1 MIFGLDNFE
10 NLAPLGHGRID
21 AGGIVATAVKQHH
34 AVVRRRFQV
43 LQHAVEIESTRF
55 RVVITVSRDVRVVA
69 ILEDHVVIAPGGLG
83 SENRVDA
90 GESSEKLGADA
101 QTSGPA
107 QRLK

>member
-10 NLAPLGHGRID
+10 NLAPLGHGSID

-34 AVVRRRFQV
+34 AVVRCRFQV

-69 ILEDHVVIAPGGLG
+69 ILEDHVVIAPCGLG